1 MRSDG
6 FWPRLRTSI
15 TSSPA
20 AKAWSDFVASCAGVR
35 LGPIGLMPII
45 SNAIAIVLAVYWPP
59 HAPAPGLAAASMS
72 ARSWSVILPA
82 AFAPTASKTS
92 MIVMSRPW

>member
-1 MRSDG
+1 M
-6 FWPRLRTSI
+6 
-15 TSSPA
+15 
-20 AKAWSDFVASCAGVR
+20 VASCAGVR